1 MEEPEREDGSASPK
15 GCGAGGAA
23 PRRPACR
30 PPSPRGPRGR
40 FTGLRGLP
48 LLPRPPARRARLLQ
62 PPPPPPQPPR
72 TPRPPRLSLRAAR
85 DQRPQRTRPPTANH
99 RRGRDTSHT
108 AELEAAA
115 SPTSRGARHSTGPR
129 AGHAPSDVSGGE
141 AGGGRTQS
149 ARAAEPPPAH
159 LQSRPVRGLR
169 FRKSERSPVTLSLLP
184 YKGPPLCPGRAES
197 AQGLLGVVVYP
208 PEPSFPFSFPRPSW
222 NYGVDGEVYSL
233 AFHHKTDQLWNY
245 CTQFSSLGTVFGVA

>member
-1 MEEPEREDGSASPK
+1 M
-15 GCGAGGAA
+15 GARVRKAAA
-23 PRRPACR
+23 P
-30 PPSPRGPRGR
+30 GE
-40 FTGLRGLP
+40 
-48 LLPRPPARRARLLQ
+48 RLL
-62 PPPPPPQPPR
+62 
-72 TPRPPRLSLRAAR
+72 
-85 DQRPQRTRPPTANH
+85 
-99 RRGRDTSHT
+99 G
-108 AELEAAA
+108 
-115 SPTSRGARHSTGPR
+115 GPR
-129 AGHAPSDVSGGE
+129 AGRPHPGARGGASQDSGVCRCCRGRQLVAPASSSRRRRRHSHPVPRARPGSPSGLPATNGRSGL
-141 AGGGRTQS
+141 ARQQPITGGAATPHTPLSWKQPRHPRPAALATPPALARATPPPTSQAEKPERGRTQS